1 MERFKK
7 EIFFW
12 SLALLAGGLFYFRS
26 DVLKIYRS
34 FPEITESAP
43 QIIGDLKKEISAPAP
58 LRISVKKVSAVLT
71 EPGVINW
78 TNAQRKDNG
87 NLPPLKENLILNA
100 AAEAKLKDMF
110 KNQYFEHV
118 SPAGIGPGELVESAG
133 YEYIASGENLALGN
147 FDGDRDLV
155 QAWMDSPGHR
165 ANILNMKYQEI
176 GIAVGK
182 GTFEG
187 HETWLAVQ
195 EFGKPISACPSPD
208 ENLKTNIDAYEN
220 KLEKFRTNADALK
233 NEIES
238 SEPRTKEERKE
249 YNQKVDEYNVMVRQ
263 INSLIDELK
272 VMIANYNSQV
282 QGFNACAAN

>member
-71 EPGVINW
+71 RAGVMNW
-78 TNAQRKDNG
+78 TNVQRKENG
-87 NLPPLKENLILNA
+87 NLPPLKENLVLNA

-110 KNQYFEHV
+110 RNQYFEHE
-118 SPAGIGPGELVESAG
+118 SPLGIGPGELVESAG

-165 ANILNMKYQEI
+165 ANILNTKYQEM
-176 GIAVGK
+176 GVAVGK
-182 GTFEG
+182 GTYEG
-187 HETWLAVQ
+187 NTRWLAVQ
-195 EFGKPISACPSPD
+195 IFGKPLASCPQPSTALKAQT
-208 ENLKTNIDAYEN
+208 EEFESNL
-220 KLEKFRTNADALK
+220 DALQQ
-233 NEIES
+233 ELTS
-238 SEPRTKEERKE
+238 LREE
-249 YNQKVDEYNVMVRQ
+249 
-263 INSLIDELK
+263 
-272 VMIANYNSQV
+272 
-282 QGFNACAAN
+282 